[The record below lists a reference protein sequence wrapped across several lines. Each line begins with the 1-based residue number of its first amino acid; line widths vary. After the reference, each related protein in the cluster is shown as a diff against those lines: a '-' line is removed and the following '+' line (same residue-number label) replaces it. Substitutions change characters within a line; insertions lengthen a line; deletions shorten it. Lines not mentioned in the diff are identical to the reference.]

1 MKRLLPFAFLLLAQ
15 LAYAFQNSGIT
26 TPPEETKPASNW
38 WWVIGVALAIG
49 LGMLLY
55 VLIKKDPKRDAI
67 D

>member
-1 MKRLLPFAFLLLAQ
+1 MKRLLPIALLLLTQ
-15 LAYAFQNSGIT
+15 FAYAFQNSGIT
-26 TPPEETKPASNW
+26 TPPEETRPASNW

-55 VLIKKDPKRDAI
+55 VLIKKDPKRDAV

>member
-1 MKRLLPFAFLLLAQ
+1 MKRLLSFAFLLLTNIT
-15 LAYAFQNSGIT
+15 YAFQNSGIT

-38 WWVIGVALAIG
+38 WWVIGVVLAIA

-55 VLIKKDPKRDAI
+55 VLIKKDPKRDVI

>member
-1 MKRLLPFAFLLLAQ
+1 MKRLLTFAFLLLVKAT
-15 LAYAFQNSGIT
+15 YAFQNSGIA
-26 TPPEETKPASNW
+26 TPPEETRPASNW

-55 VLIKKDPKRDAI
+55 VLIKKDPKRDAA